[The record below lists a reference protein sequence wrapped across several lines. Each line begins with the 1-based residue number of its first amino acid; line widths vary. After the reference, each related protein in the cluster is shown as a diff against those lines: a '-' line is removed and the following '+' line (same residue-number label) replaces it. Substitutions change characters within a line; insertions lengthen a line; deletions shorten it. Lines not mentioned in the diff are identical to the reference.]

1 MRLVVLTDFSSNPF
15 LAMRD
20 RIADPLSAVM
30 LAVAAVLGGIAS
42 WVLTRNDNG
51 LDLPAGT
58 SNVNGSTKMSETEGG
73 AREVYQ
79 IQDDDNINITTLP
92 SPTRA
97 TAGENAVWLNMSAHM
112 SAQRFA
118 LFFVQLP
125 ESRFLPGFVF
135 AIYLSLSTLWRLFRK
150 STNGIVKDVLQPVL
164 NDMQFPDFVQSVKIT
179 NLTLGE
185 SPCLLRR
192 IQRLPSRA
200 LNEIQYRYSL
210 RLVGD
215 KEGRI
220 NMDVVIRLPALNRL
234 LTVPICISAL
244 DIDAKVWL
252 GLTVVPY
259 KPWLRFAQWALTG
272 MPTVRMNISVANIIP
287 ITAIPVLSNV
297 LRRILTVDLPR
308 EFMFPKTQ
316 LVDLM
321 DEEEVDVGLERSVLE
336 ARGINSSFEDMSNEE
351 LCASFPVLTS
361 LFSNID
367 INGDGQLS
375 PEEVS
380 KGLVEWG
387 YASQADRRSI
397 TNLLDVDNDGI
408 VSLKEFVSVWGDLK
422 NVFIP
427 KRFRGIV
434 SGVLIRAEGLR
445 LPVFGFTDPYVV
457 ISIESQT
464 VTSKRN
470 RATSRTGDDIGSAVW
485 NEGWELYVEQPESAV
500 LRVEVREGSRF
511 TFFKGALP
519 PPSQKP
525 VHSGALALQ
534 DPNRIVNGRGT
545 LIGYGSLSVSTLS
558 SFAEALWVDLTTG
571 GGRIRLDV
579 QFNEFIDPSLA

>member
-1 MRLVVLTDFSSNPF
+1 MPHLSFVSNFGLFPFQKGNGSKLQSNHASSYNIVLAKTDSNQPKPPNTWITIPSSRPPMQRMRLVVLTDFSSNPF

-20 RIADPLSAVM
+20 RVADPLSAVM
-30 LAVAAVLGGIAS
+30 LALAAVLGGFAT
-42 WVLTRNDNG
+42 WFLKRNDNV

-58 SNVNGSTKMSETEGG
+58 NNTNGITKMSDTKGG
-73 AREVYQ
+73 AQEVYQ
-79 IQDDDNINITTLP
+79 MRDDDNINITTLP
-92 SPTRA
+92 SPARA
-97 TAGENAVWLNMSAHM
+97 TAGENAVWLNM
-112 SAQRFA
+112 
-118 LFFVQLP
+118 
-125 ESRFLPGFVF
+125 
-135 AIYLSLSTLWRLFRK
+135 SLSTLWRLFRK

-164 NDMQFPDFVQSVKIT
+164 DDMQFPDFVHSVNIT

-200 LNEIQYRYSL
+200 LNEIQYRFSL

-220 NMDVVIRLPALNRL
+220 KLNLVVRVPAFNRL
-234 LTVPICISAL
+234 FTVPICVSSL

-259 KPWLRFAQWALTG
+259 KPWLRFAQWALTD
-272 MPTVRMNISVANIIP
+272 MPTVRMTISVGNLIP
-287 ITAIPVLSNV
+287 VTAIPLLSNV
-297 LRRILTVDLPR
+297 LRKILTVDLPR
-308 EFMFPKTQ
+308 EFLFPKTQ
-316 LVDLM
+316 IVELM
-321 DEEEVDVGLERSVLE
+321 EDKDVNASLERSVLE
-336 ARGINSSFEDMSNEE
+336 ARGIQSSFGDMSDDD
-351 LCASFPVLTS
+351 LCANFPVLTN

-367 INGDGQLS
+367 VNGDGRLS
-375 PEEVS
+375 PEEIS
-380 KGLVEWG
+380 KGLIEWG

-397 TNLLDVDNDGI
+397 MKLLDVDNDGI
-408 VSLKEFVSVWGDLK
+408 VTLKEFVSVWGDLK

-445 LPVFGFTDPYVV
+445 VPVVGFTDPYVV

-485 NEGWELYVEQPESAV
+485 NEVSAC
-500 LRVEVREGSRF
+500 
-511 TFFKGALP
+511 
-519 PPSQKP
+519 
-525 VHSGALALQ
+525 
-534 DPNRIVNGRGT
+534 
-545 LIGYGSLSVSTLS
+545 
-558 SFAEALWVDLTTG
+558 SFV
-571 GGRIRLDV
+571 
-579 QFNEFIDPSLA
+579 